1 MIRKMA
7 KSNGFG
13 NKFRAVFYGPG
24 FNPKKPQFRLGDPKD
39 LPKAKNAEIYDPQ
52 ISVSVQFYAVSQALL
67 ASFVMEHFIKLQSR
81 KWLKSHEK

>member
-1 MIRKMA
+1 MIQKMA

-24 FNPKKPQFRLGDPKD
+24 FNHKKPQFRLGDPKD
-39 LPKAKNAEIYDPQ
+39 LPKAKNGEIYDPE
-52 ISVSVQFYAVSQALL
+52 ISVPVQFYAVSQALL

-81 KWLKSHEK
+81 KWLESHDK